1 MDVTKSNFEK
11 AVTAIEAVLPAA
23 DFVSV
28 DLEFTG
34 LSTTITNDY
43 LDTYEQVYA
52 KSRANVV
59 QFQIIQIG
67 LSIFKAVKKEV
78 GAAEEEEDRLKRCE
92 EFDCHSFNFYIF
104 PRPCRALERQE
115 KERFFL
121 SQASSL
127 AFLAE
132 HGFDFNRLIAEGVSY
147 LNLAQAKA
155 VKERLRS
162 EEKKGG
168 GGVPGAASTRT
179 DRVTITREEDKEFVA
194 EVMRQI
200 AEFAAD
206 SARTE
211 LALPLANPFRR
222 RLMYEALA
230 DSPFADSI
238 ELANISADRMKLTA
252 LRSSPEL
259 KAERERR
266 DELDMVGFSEVVRLL
281 MKHQKPLVGHNIYL
295 DLLFLYNTFLEPL
308 PESYADF
315 KIFLHS
321 IFPTVYDTRFLSA
334 HNIIGA
340 LVGANSLGNL
350 YAAVLKSPFLPTTI
364 HLRNDQGEA
373 TKRNQ
378 HEAGYDSY
386 ITGVAFINI
395 VRYLCAQELQQSHIP
410 ENLFDPANPLT
421 APYRNRPMPDRS
433 HVFHITFPAEW
444 RRENINA
451 LFGGAEVGGLQA
463 ITFLGDTTAYVTL
476 KEPGAAK
483 RVVEQFILRRSSSS
497 LGAQLFKIQTYDDHV
512 AKTTASGQEA
522 KGKKTRLS
530 TGDGAQSSAAATA
543 KSAPPTSPPL
553 QKVKKIRTEEK
564 KETGDE
570 KLNGSTTTTTTE
582 NGTTASAAA
591 AAAVVIE
598 TDLVAIESA
607 SSSSTTANNNN
618 SSFSSSGIVPLL
630 KERLKKNTAAT
641 TTKANNNNNNNPKS
655 STNKTITTLKEEK
668 SPDDDDDADVVD
680 LFNVPAWVKNDL

>member
-67 LSIFKAVKKEV
+67 LSIFKAVKKEEGGSAGV
-78 GAAEEEEDRLKRCE
+78 EECRLKKSD

-168 GGVPGAASTRT
+168 GGVPGAANNRT

-206 SARTE
+206 TARTE
-211 LALPLANPFRR
+211 LGKCSVSTFGFYFTIPNSSTYYLALPLANPFRR

-340 LVGANSLGNL
+340 LVGANCKQKLLFWCGVLNCLISKSLSLSLFHPALGNL

-395 VRYLCAQELQQSHIP
+395 VRYLCAQELGQQSHIP
-410 ENLFDPANPLT
+410 ENIFDPANPLT
-421 APYRNRPMPDRS
+421 APYRNRVGIFRTLGLRCMNLEVAAAAEPMPDRS

-497 LGAQLFKIQTYDDHV
+497 LGAQLFKV
-512 AKTTASGQEA
+512 S
-522 KGKKTRLS
+522 
-530 TGDGAQSSAAATA
+530 
-543 KSAPPTSPPL
+543 
-553 QKVKKIRTEEK
+553 
-564 KETGDE
+564 
-570 KLNGSTTTTTTE
+570 
-582 NGTTASAAA
+582 
-591 AAAVVIE
+591 
-598 TDLVAIESA
+598 
-607 SSSSTTANNNN
+607 
-618 SSFSSSGIVPLL
+618 
-630 KERLKKNTAAT
+630 
-641 TTKANNNNNNNPKS
+641 
-655 STNKTITTLKEEK
+655 
-668 SPDDDDDADVVD
+668 
-680 LFNVPAWVKNDL
+680 